1 MDRVQINMIKEAQDN
16 ENMLSEWEHDFINS
30 LADKDEDYTLSE
42 KQNAVLLRINNK
54 VITG

>member
-1 MDRVQINMIKEAQDN
+1 MIKEAQDN